1 MACKP
6 SRYLVFICIAYL
18 LVNLKVLGQST
29 AAEPPFSVVYHQWNS
44 KDGLP
49 SWKIEAFLHDSRGLM
64 WMNTGLSIYN
74 FDGQVFRQAARLSAK
89 DQATYIVGLNE
100 DLHGNIW
107 IIRQATNFCT
117 IDVLLYT
124 TGEVMPL
131 HEYLSMPQPIR
142 IPLHHGLVV
151 TYSLGD
157 SLWIGSTQ
165 QGFLYDGRW
174 RQVLHRAKDDGFHQW
189 LPAKEGFWVVEN
201 QSRLI
206 RLIDSE
212 GQQCDLFNVGQA
224 RTFASVWI
232 DRDLNLW
239 TGVLGKNGVDID
251 EYIRLSASTG
261 SISQW
266 RQRTAPKPA
275 WQHRRLQSHE
285 QRLLAYG
292 LHKYAEDDTLFL
304 GTTQQPKAIN
314 LTREYPEVAISGN
327 HYIDR
332 TGALWCVNPNN
343 LIRMEFKRPLPFR
356 RYLSEIKPVYSTRGI
371 ARFGNELVVNTYA
384 GAKRVNPV
392 TGTINTFLFP
402 SNNQGLALRADDKG
416 LWIGSHNSFIIRQ
429 FSDGRQL
436 NYPMSTPHFS
446 LVYCFLKSGSTLF
459 IGTNHGLHYISAE
472 ADRAMLSA
480 FSGGQV
486 YALHENASGLWA
498 GTRQGLLLLDKS
510 GRIINTV
517 VKPAGDIHFQYI
529 TYIYEAPSGEL
540 WLSTQGGGL
549 LYWNPKTG
557 AINQYTTHQGLSHD
571 NIHAIYPDSMGYLW
585 MPSDYGLM
593 RFHPASKT
601 VYTFFK
607 GDGLADDEFNQ
618 MSHFRDRDGQLF
630 FGGINGITAF
640 YPHEISPA
648 IDKSHR
654 LLLVEASAF
663 DIQSGKLIVRS
674 QNAATTSS
682 IDIYPS
688 DAYINIRLSPLIFEE
703 NKKYYYEWKIEGLH
717 EHWIRQRSP
726 YIRLSKLAYGK
737 QQLLAR
743 LGMQGNPV
751 ASPVFRLPINVV
763 RPYYLRLPFILLAA
777 GLLVAI
783 VASFSHWRNRRL
795 ISNNLLLE
803 QEVRSRT
810 YQIEQDKEIIAQQ
823 ASDLRALDEM
833 KSRFFTN
840 VTHELRTPL
849 TLILG
854 PVDHLINHKTSS
866 DKTSAYLLTIQR
878 NARKLYNLVDELLDL
893 SKMESDKLVLDEK
906 PSMLLPFLKRILTA
920 FAPFAEQQDISLRTD
935 YQFPENLCIHMDL
948 AKWEKILNNL
958 LSNALK
964 FTPQG
969 GSIVLFAQLNDNLL
983 TIGVSDSGC
992 GIPAEDLPFI
1002 FDRYFQTRQADAS
1015 LKGGT
1020 GIGLSLC
1027 KEYARLFGADMA
1039 VRSSPGKGSTF
1050 SVSFCPKIIQDQPVP
1065 AAVHENDGHP
1075 PFVPQRQSHTADN
1088 DRHTLLLV
1096 EDDVDMMDYLYS
1108 ILQNDYHV
1116 LAAANGQIALQL
1128 LNTHEIDLVLSD
1140 VMMPQID
1147 GFQLLKKSKEINISL
1162 PFILLTAR
1170 MATDDRLQALQLG
1183 VDDYLT
1189 KPFVEEELQARLRNL
1204 LARHDA
1210 RKKLHASR
1218 FLQDIASQQ
1227 HTPAA
1232 ALEVSPSFDQQWLSA
1247 LDLIILENIGHS
1259 NFNIAN
1265 LADKMNTSERNIY
1278 YKVRSFTGLTPNQYI
1293 TEARLVRARQLLES
1307 KTFPT
1312 VAEVCFAVGLTS
1324 PQHFSR
1330 IFKNRFGKLP
1340 SDLLKSLPTA
1350 AK

>member
-1 MACKP
+1 
-6 SRYLVFICIAYL
+6 
-18 LVNLKVLGQST
+18 
-29 AAEPPFSVVYHQWNS
+29 
-44 KDGLP
+44 
-49 SWKIEAFLHDSRGLM
+49 
-64 WMNTGLSIYN
+64 MNTGLSIYN
-74 FDGQVFRQAARLSAK
+74 FDGQVFRQAAQLNGK
-89 DQATYIVGLNE
+89 DQAIYIAGLNE

-107 IIRQATNFCT
+107 IIRQAINFCT
-117 IDVLLYT
+117 IDVLLFA
-124 TGEVMPL
+124 TGEVIPL
-131 HEYLSMPQPIR
+131 HEYLSMSQPIR

-151 TYSLGD
+151 TYNLGD
-157 SLWIGSTQ
+157 SLWIGSSQ
-165 QGFLYDGRW
+165 QGFLYDGCW
-174 RQVLHRAKDDGFHQW
+174 RQVLQRKYNDAFHQW
-189 LPAKEGFWVVEN
+189 LPAKEGFWAV
-201 QSRLI
+201 
-206 RLIDSE
+206 E
-212 GQQCDLFNVGQA
+212 GQSKLIKLMDAEGQLCDLFNIGQA

-239 TGVLGKNGVDID
+239 TGVSGKNGIDID
-251 EYIRLSASTG
+251 EYVRLSACNG

-266 RQRTAPKPA
+266 HQQTAPTPT
-275 WQHRRLQSHE
+275 WQHRRLQSYE
-285 QRLLAYG
+285 SRLLAYG
-292 LHKYAEDDTLFL
+292 LHKYAKNDTLFL
-304 GTTQQPKAIN
+304 GTNQHTKAVN
-314 LTREYPEVAISGN
+314 LTKEYPEVALSGN

-332 TGALWCVNPNN
+332 TGALWCVSPNS
-343 LIRMEFKRPLPFR
+343 LVRMEFKHPLPFR
-356 RYLSEIKPVYSTRGI
+356 RYLSETKLVYSTRGI
-371 ARFGNELVVNTYA
+371 TRFGDELVVNTYA
-384 GAKRVNPV
+384 GAKRVNPL
-392 TGTINTFLFP
+392 TGTVYPFHFP
-402 SNNQGLALRADDKG
+402 NNSQGLALLADGED

-436 NYPMSTPHFS
+436 NYPMSTPYFS
-446 LVYCFLKSGSTLF
+446 LVYCLLKSDSTLF
-459 IGTNHGLHYISAE
+459 IGTNHGLHYISPE

-480 FSGGQV
+480 FSGSQV

-498 GTRQGLLLLDKS
+498 GTKQGLLLLDRS
-510 GRIINTV
+510 GRIINTEI
-517 VKPAGDIHFQYI
+517 KPAENIQFQYI
-529 TYIYEAPSGEL
+529 TYIYEAPSGEF

-557 AINQYTTHQGLSHD
+557 VIDQYSTHQGLSHN

-593 RFHPASKT
+593 RFHTASKT

-618 MSHFRDRDGQLF
+618 MSHFQDRDGQLF

-648 IDKSHR
+648 IVKSHR

-663 DIQSGKLIVRS
+663 DIRSGKLIVRS
-674 QNAATTSS
+674 RNGVPASS
-682 IDIYPS
+682 IDVYPS
-688 DAYINIRLSPLIFEE
+688 DAYINVRLSPLIFEE

-717 EHWIRQRSP
+717 EQWIRQRSP
-726 YIRLSKLAYGK
+726 YIRLSKLPYGK

-743 LGMQGNPV
+743 LGMQGNPA

-777 GLLVAI
+777 GLLAAI
-783 VASFSHWRNRRL
+783 VVAFSHWRNRRL

-810 YQIEQDKEIIAQQ
+810 FQIERDKEIIIQQ
-823 ASDLRALDEM
+823 ASELRALDEM

-878 NARKLYNLVDELLDL
+878 SAHKLYNLVDELLDL
-893 SKMESDKLVLDEK
+893 SKMESNKLVLDEK
-906 PSMLLPFLKRILTA
+906 PTMLVPFLKRIFTA
-920 FAPFAEQQDISLRTD
+920 FAPFAEQQGLSFLLDC
-935 YQFPENLCIHMDL
+935 QCPENLCINMDL
-948 AKWEKILNNL
+948 VKWEKILNNL

-969 GSIVLFAQLNDNLL
+969 GSIVLFAHLNDNLL
-983 TIGVSDSGC
+983 KMGVSDSGQ

-1002 FDRYFQTRQADAS
+1002 FDRYFQTKVPNAN

-1027 KEYARLFGADMA
+1027 KEYARLFGAEIS
-1039 VRSSPGKGSTF
+1039 VQSTPGKGSTF
-1050 SVSFCPKIIQDQPVP
+1050 SIPFRPQIIQDQNIP
-1065 AAVHENDGHP
+1065 ASIYKNDTHP
-1075 PFVPQRQSHTADN
+1075 HLSSHSLPSKPAHSK
-1088 DRHTLLLV
+1088 HTLLLV
-1096 EDDVDMMDYLYS
+1096 EDDVDMMNYLHS
-1108 ILQNDYHV
+1108 ILQDDYH
-1116 LAAANGQIALQL
+1116 LLIAANGQIALQL
-1128 LNTHEIDLVLSD
+1128 LNTQTIDLVLSD
-1140 VMMPQID
+1140 VMMPQMD
-1147 GFQLLKKSKEINISL
+1147 GFQLLKKSKEINLSL

-1170 MATDDRLQALQLG
+1170 VATDDRLQALQLG

-1189 KPFVEEELQARLRNL
+1189 KPFVEEELKARLRNL
-1204 LARHDA
+1204 LARYDA
-1210 RKKLHASR
+1210 RKKLHASG
-1218 FLQDIASQQ
+1218 FHQENNSQQ
-1227 HTPAA
+1227 YDHEMITPT
-1232 ALEVSPSFDQQWLSA
+1232 EQFQSFDQQWIST
-1247 LDLIILENIGHS
+1247 LDRIILENIGHS
-1259 NFNIAN
+1259 NFSIASI
-1265 LADKMNTSERNIY
+1265 ADKMNTSERNIY

-1293 TEARLVRARQLLES
+1293 TEARLVKARQLLEL

-1340 SDLLKSLPTA
+1340 SELLKSLPTA